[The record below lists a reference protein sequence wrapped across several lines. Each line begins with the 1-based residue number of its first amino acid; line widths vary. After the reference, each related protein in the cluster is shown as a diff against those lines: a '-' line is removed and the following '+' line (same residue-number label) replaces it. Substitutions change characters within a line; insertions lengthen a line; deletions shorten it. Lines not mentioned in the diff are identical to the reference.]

1 MTIMDSIWR
10 LAGRV
15 LPARA
20 TPVDTGAPAGTDVR
34 AVDAGEALQLDPI
47 AAWLMTDDVAARIVA
62 TRLLVGA
69 DLDMPD
75 WEDTLAPTVSADAQ
89 ADQVGQREHQTHPPL
104 PHPVAERGQARG
116 QVGQAGGGAGQGLP
130 APLRWRPSWSTTRA

>member
-20 TPVDTGAPAGTDVR
+20 TPVDTGAPAGTDAR

-89 ADQVGQREHQTHPPL
+89 ADQVRATQPAGQPAV
-104 PHPVAERGQARG
+104 PVATA
-116 QVGQAGGGAGQGLP
+116 
-130 APLRWRPSWSTTRA
+130 